1 MDRILSKTGAAREKF
16 FDDNGELLR
25 ELAELGQFPSA
36 LLIGCSDSRVVPE
49 QLLGAKAGDFFMLRN
64 IANLVPPYWQTDVG
78 FASVL
83 EFAVLD
89 LEIPDIIVCGH
100 TDCGGI
106 NALDGAV
113 DMSSRPALSRWLDLA
128 RPAQREVDGFGTGE
142 KAADSRADGQT
153 ERHRAIV
160 ERNVVNQLRNLESY
174 PFIRERLGVG
184 KLALH
189 GWVYYLEEPEVG
201 YYDGERGGFVGG
213 GNNE

>member
-1 MDRILSKTGAAREKF
+1 MDRILSRTGAARRKF
-16 FDDNGELLR
+16 FDANGQLLR
-25 ELAELGQFPSA
+25 ELAEVGQFPSA
-36 LLIGCSDSRVVPE
+36 LFIGCSDSRVVPE

-64 IANLVPPYWQTDVG
+64 IANLVPPYWQTEIG

-89 LEIPDIIVCGH
+89 LEIPHIIVCGH

-106 NALDGAV
+106 KALDGAL
-113 DMSSRPALSRWLDLA
+113 DMGGRPALSRWLDLA
-128 RPAQREVDGFGTGE
+128 RPAQREVDGFGMG
-142 KAADSRADGQT
+142 KLAADGQA
-153 ERHRAIV
+153 ERHQAVV

-174 PFIRERLGVG
+174 PFIRERVEAG
-184 KLALH
+184 KLELH
-189 GWVYYLEEPEVG
+189 GWVYYLEGPGIG